1 MNSHLLPL
9 FISCRS
15 SGEKLIKYQIKII
28 SSKLIL
34 CDHVPDSHGHSILQ
48 SIDITG
54 RKLMLITLKKVY
66 TLYVFMYSSILR
78 IFVKNYEN
86 LVAITLSLLITEL
99 KFKITRL
106 GNISFL
112 WDESKAWLF
121 IHSQTVGV
129 LYVAIEP
136 LITKISCFSSL
147 QLCFL

>member
-1 MNSHLLPL
+1 
-9 FISCRS
+9 
-15 SGEKLIKYQIKII
+15 
-28 SSKLIL
+28 
-34 CDHVPDSHGHSILQ
+34 
-48 SIDITG
+48 
-54 RKLMLITLKKVY
+54 MLITLKKVY

-99 KFKITRL
+99 KFQITRL
-106 GNISFL
+106 GNINFL